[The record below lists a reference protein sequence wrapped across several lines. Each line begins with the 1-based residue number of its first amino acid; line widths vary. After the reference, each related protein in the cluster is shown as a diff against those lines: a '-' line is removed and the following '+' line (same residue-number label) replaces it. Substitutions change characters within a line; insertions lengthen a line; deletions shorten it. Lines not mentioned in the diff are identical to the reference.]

1 MKRTVLILTFA
12 PLALGGCASMSGVG
26 GSNSYA
32 CKAPE
37 GVLCNSMSGVYAN
50 SLENNLPS
58 QRGPQKGPG
67 AEAAPGTGGSMND
80 TPQTGGG
87 RTASYR
93 PKVTP
98 LRSEARILRIW
109 MAPWK
114 DEDGDLHDES
124 RTYVVVDDGRWLI
137 ERQRQAIKAKY
148 SANAANAGAT
158 RE

>member
-1 MKRTVLILTFA
+1 MKTKALSVVLAALV
-12 PLALGGCASMSGVG
+12 LAGCGSLSGVG

-58 QRGPQKGPG
+58 QRASQKQQ
-67 AEAAPGTGGSMND
+67 ESAPGD
-80 TPQTGGG
+80 GG
-87 RTASYR
+87 RMNYAPQADGTKTASHR
-93 PKVTP
+93 TKAIP

-109 MAPWK
+109 VAPWK
-114 DEDGDLHDES
+114 DEEGDLHDES

-137 ERQRQAIKAKY
+137 ERQRQAIRAKY
-148 SANAANAGAT
+148 SAATAAQQ